1 MDKEY
6 MVEIYNGILLSYKNK
21 IMPFTVTW
29 MNLEIVIL
37 SEVSQAEKYKYYV
50 TFLICRILK
59 WYNEYFCKTEI
70 ESQIQKKKLW
80 LPSG

>member
-1 MDKEY
+1 

-59 WYNEYFCKTEI
+59 WYNEFFCKTEI